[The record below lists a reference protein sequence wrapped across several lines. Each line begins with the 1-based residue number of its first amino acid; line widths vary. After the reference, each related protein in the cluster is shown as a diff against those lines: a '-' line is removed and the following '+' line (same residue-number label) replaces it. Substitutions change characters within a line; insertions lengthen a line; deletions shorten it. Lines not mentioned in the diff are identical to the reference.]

1 MAVYVDGLMACV
13 PIRMWQWTEVCHLF
27 ADREDELHGFAK
39 MLGLKR
45 EWFREGSGLKHYD
58 LTARMRMSALMH
70 GAREVDK
77 RFVVEFMVRG
87 AREDQQLSLF

>member
-45 EWFREGSGLKHYD
+45 EWFRG
-58 LTARMRMSALMH
+58 
-70 GAREVDK
+70 
-77 RFVVEFMVRG
+77 
-87 AREDQQLSLF
+87 